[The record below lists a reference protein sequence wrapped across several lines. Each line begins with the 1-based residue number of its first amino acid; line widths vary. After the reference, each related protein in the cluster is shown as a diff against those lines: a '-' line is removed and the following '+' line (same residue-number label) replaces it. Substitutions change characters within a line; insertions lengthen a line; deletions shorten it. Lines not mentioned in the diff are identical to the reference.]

1 MPSNKARVAIIGLG
15 RMGSTIDDEG
25 HTKYPYSIA
34 ASTNASPHLELVAG
48 ADIVEEKR
56 TAFTKRWGIEA
67 VYQDF
72 GKIIKAENPDLV
84 AVCTAACLP
93 KPANS
98 SPGPDHRDDS
108 HADLTVALAEMNT
121 PMLYVEKA
129 MASSMKRADEVLEV
143 VTRDDLK
150 FNTGVL
156 RRFDNRYA
164 MVRKAVAD
172 GAIGK
177 ILSVV
182 HYAPSTL
189 MHGHIHSIDTI
200 SFLIGDPAIEAV
212 RGDLL
217 PRDTSFFGR
226 HIDHDPRAV
235 YQLRFAGNIDAYTVP
250 AGNWEFEVLGSE
262 GCIRILNNGS
272 LAVLRRENGQDGWKA
287 KPLKTVRLMS
297 PVVRCL
303 EDLVESRVTG
313 QPTKGNVQLAH
324 HITEACI
331 GVAESHLA
339 GGIWVNLPLLDR
351 DLYIFHV

>member
-72 GKIIKAENPDLV
+72 GKMIEAENPDLV

-235 YQLRFAGNIDAYTVP
+235 YQLRFAENIDAYTVP

-272 LAVLRRENGQDGWKA
+272 LAVLRRENGQDGWEE
-287 KPLKTVRLMS
+287 KPLKTVRLMG